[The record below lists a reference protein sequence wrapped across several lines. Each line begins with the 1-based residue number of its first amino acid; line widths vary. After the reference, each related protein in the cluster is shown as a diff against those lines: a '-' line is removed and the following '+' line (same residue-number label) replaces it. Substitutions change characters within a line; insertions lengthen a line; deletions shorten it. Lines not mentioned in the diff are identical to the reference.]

1 MTQDL
6 SKNLSDLEIKYRQQI
21 ENKPWNFINRQNF
34 YETKETIVQ
43 VQ

>member
-1 MTQDL
+1 MTRDL

-21 ENKPWNFINRQNF
+21 ENKPQNFINRQNF